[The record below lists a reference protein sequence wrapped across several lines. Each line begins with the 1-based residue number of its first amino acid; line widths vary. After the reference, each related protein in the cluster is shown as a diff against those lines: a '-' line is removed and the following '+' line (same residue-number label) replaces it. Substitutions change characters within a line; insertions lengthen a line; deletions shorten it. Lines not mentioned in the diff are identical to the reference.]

1 MTRAPLAF
9 AALTAA
15 LAVAV
20 SACCRLVD
28 DGPPENRRKRVDLAP
43 QATTDVDL
51 GVASF
56 QHAKAGGG
64 VDAVPLRR
72 AAARCPDTYRAAF
85 ALDPGEAADVR
96 KHFFAYADAVK
107 YHANGSDRF
116 KWAPP
121 RGCSDDLHCVYDS
134 AATRDGPDLRPLAE
148 LFRAQ
153 AKKAHL
159 SSLETAELVV
169 AFVQSIH
176 YQVPTEPFGLLPPA
190 LVASESRGD
199 CDSKS
204 LLALVLLHHLGIDAI
219 LVESEAHHHAMLGVA
234 LPTPGTSIDF
244 NGRRYALAECTAVGW
259 PIGQI
264 APQLLHPNDWHAMT
278 VRFDA
283 KPPVA
288 GDSSHTRRHRR
299 H

>member
-1 MTRAPLAF
+1 VTRARLAV
-9 AALTAA
+9 AATTAA
-15 LAVAV
+15 LALAS

-43 QATTDVDL
+43 QATDVDL

-56 QHAKAGGG
+56 PRAKPGGATTKFRF
-64 VDAVPLRR
+64 VVPPLV
-72 AAARCPDTYRAAF
+72 PDTYRAAF
-85 ALDPGEAADVR
+85 ALEAGEASDVR
-96 KHFFAYADAVK
+96 KHFFAYANTVK
-107 YHANGSDRF
+107 YQASGSDRF

-204 LLALVLLHHLGIDAI
+204 LLALVILHHLGVDAI

-234 LPTPGTSIDF
+234 LPTPGTSIEF
-244 NGRRYALAECTAVGW
+244 NGRRYSLAECTAVGW

-264 APQLLHPNDWHAMT
+264 APQLLHPNDWHPMN

-288 GDSSHTRRHRR
+288 GDGTHTHRHRR